1 MSSAT
6 IDQWLSEA
14 RFAPFLKAAHFER
27 AQAIDLYRWHTRL
40 SSSSFEAVC
49 HVEVILRNAID
60 REMSALDRG
69 GGLGEWWVSDGR
81 IQTRL
86 AKAQVQSV
94 LGRHRSLGARITKD
108 RLISSLPFSFWVHL
122 FGRSESN
129 EQLWRKHLHRALP
142 AAPSRKEVLIRLE
155 SIRKL
160 RNRIAHHD
168 SLLNI
173 DLKEKHSE
181 ILEVTGWIDP
191 DAAEWVSGESKVI
204 EVLDRC
210 PV

>member
-1 MSSAT
+1 
-6 IDQWLSEA
+6 
-14 RFAPFLKAAHFER
+14 
-27 AQAIDLYRWHTRL
+27 
-40 SSSSFEAVC
+40 
-49 HVEVILRNAID
+49 
-60 REMSALDRG
+60 
-69 GGLGEWWVSDGR
+69 
-81 IQTRL
+81 
-86 AKAQVQSV
+86 
-94 LGRHRSLGARITKD
+94 
-108 RLISSLPFSFWVHL
+108 
-122 FGRSESN
+122 
-129 EQLWRKHLHRALP
+129 
-142 AAPSRKEVLIRLE
+142 VLIRLE